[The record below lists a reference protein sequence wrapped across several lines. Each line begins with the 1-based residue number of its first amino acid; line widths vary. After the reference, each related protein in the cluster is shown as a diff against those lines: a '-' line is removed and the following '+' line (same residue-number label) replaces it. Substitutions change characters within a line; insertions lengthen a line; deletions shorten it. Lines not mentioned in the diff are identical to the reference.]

1 MALKSYPMAL
11 DDAHHRL
18 FIGCRAPARMLV
30 LDITGKVAASVEIV
44 GDTDDLFYDAARS
57 GVYVVGGAGFID
69 VFEPKGADRYAR
81 NRQSLVPPITVKI
94 QFQINHNISFI

>member
-1 MALKSYPMAL
+1 MAL

-30 LDITGKVAASVEIV
+30 LDLTGKVAASVEIV

-69 VFEPKGADRYAR
+69 VFEPKDADRYAR